1 MLTAPFEPR
10 REEGF
15 DNVTSM
21 TTRSLNPV
29 PPPSVGLVDAP
40 QCVSAKG
47 ETAVV
52 GPVEIVVVIVQALVG
67 VLENDRIFNT
77 FLCQNGVHN
86 SRIRSLC
93 IAGACISRAS
103 SCCGTSGLE

>member
-67 VLENDRIFNT
+67 VLENDHILKHF
-77 FLCQNGVHN
+77 FESQWC
-86 SRIRSLC
+86 
-93 IAGACISRAS
+93 A
-103 SCCGTSGLE
+103 

>member
-21 TTRSLNPV
+21 TTRSSNPV
-29 PPPSVGLVDAP
+29 PPPPSVGLVDAP

-67 VLENDRIFNT
+67 VLKMT
-77 FLCQNGVHN
+77 VFLTLFCVKMV
-86 SRIRSLC
+86 C
-93 IAGACISRAS
+93 ITHESDPCV
-103 SCCGTSGLE
+103 